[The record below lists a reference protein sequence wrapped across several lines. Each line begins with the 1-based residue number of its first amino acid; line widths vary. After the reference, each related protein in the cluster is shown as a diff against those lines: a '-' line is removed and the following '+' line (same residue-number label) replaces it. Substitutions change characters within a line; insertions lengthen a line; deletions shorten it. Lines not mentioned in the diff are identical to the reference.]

1 MSIEL
6 RHLRCAETAERCGS
20 FRQAAD
26 ALYLK
31 QSNLSRRVRHLEEEL
46 GVALFERTNGG
57 VRPTRAGRDFV
68 RGIRRILDELQIVIE
83 GTKAVGRGEAG
94 YLTIGFYTSLS
105 AGNLKASLIE
115 FCRRY
120 PRVDFSTVEGARARL
135 LDGIHNGTIDIA
147 IVTGEPASDFD
158 HSMVLWSERIVV
170 ALPEDHPLAAKEVI
184 DWTDLK
190 RERFL
195 LSERDPGPEIRD
207 ILVAKLNSPGVSLD
221 IIRHDVTPENIKSLV
236 GAGHGVS
243 LMCEACIGATNAG
256 VVYREACDGNGSTRI
271 VYRAYWRDE
280 NNNPALGNF
289 IRLLEERC
297 PSIASGNGGRGGF
310 SRTRDRSP

>member
-1 MSIEL
+1 
-6 RHLRCAETAERCGS
+6 
-20 FRQAAD
+20 
-26 ALYLK
+26 
-31 QSNLSRRVRHLEEEL
+31 VRHLEEEL